1 MKFKGNKGEWKI
13 SHYDSN
19 GYTSTEIHYGNDGE
33 CVAEHVANE
42 HDAKLIAAAPELLEA
57 LDMFCKTFKNTI
69 GYQQYEVNV
78 FDALNEKYTAAQEA
92 INKALK

>member
-19 GYTSTEIHYGNDGE
+19 GFKSTEIHFGNDSE

-42 HDAKLIAAAPELLEA
+42 QDAKLIAAAPELLEA
-57 LDMFCKTFKNTI
+57 LQELTI
-69 GYQQYEVNV
+69 LMDDIVRGQYTPDS
-78 FDALNEKYTAAQEA
+78 FTTQLSKQA
-92 INKALK
+92 INKALN

>member
-1 MKFKGNKGEWKI
+1 MEFKGNKGEWKI

-19 GYTSTEIHYGNDGE
+19 GFKSTEIHFGNDGE

-57 LDMFCKTFKNTI
+57 LIVC
-69 GYQQYEVNV
+69 VNRLKGNIHAPLAIL
-78 FDALNEKYTAAQEA
+78 DAEQV

>member
-19 GYTSTEIHYGNDGE
+19 GYKSTEIHYGNDGE

-57 LDMFCKTFKNTI
+57 L
-69 GYQQYEVNV
+69 QNV
-78 FDALNEKYTAAQEA
+78 YNDLESWKYIHNDARELILNA